1 MDEEIERAPFL
12 RQRGKQRVDRDDV
25 LDIARE
31 HDLGAQRARERKHA
45 LPERLALVGKS
56 QHCAVRRERAGDT
69 PGDRVVVGDPHD
81 QPALA
86 LHQRIHAT
94 QLSLRD
100 SRQASSRLN
109 TTDALVPPNPNELDS
124 TQPSSTSSRRSRTM
138 GTSAN
143 AGSSVSMLALSQIK
157 PLFIIRIEYT
167 ASCTPAAPSEWPV
180 RKSTRLNSSHVSESR
195 MPSSA

>member
-1 MDEEIERAPFL
+1 MNPLMQGKRGLVIGAP
-12 RQRGKQRVDRDDV
+12 
-25 LDIARE
+25 
-31 HDLGAQRARERKHA
+31 
-45 LPERLALVGKS
+45 P
-56 QHCAVRRERAGDT
+56 
-69 PGDRVVVGDPHD
+69 D

-86 LHQRIHAT
+86 LHQRIHRT

-109 TTDALVPPNPNELDS
+109 TTEAFVPPNPNELDS
-124 TQPSSTSSRRSRTM
+124 TQASSTSSRRSRTI

-143 AGSSVSMLALSQIK
+143 AGSSVSMLALSQMK

-180 RKSTRLNSSHVSESR
+180 SDFVAEMGGHLSPKTSR
-195 MPSSA
+195 IASISLRSPIGVAVACGLM